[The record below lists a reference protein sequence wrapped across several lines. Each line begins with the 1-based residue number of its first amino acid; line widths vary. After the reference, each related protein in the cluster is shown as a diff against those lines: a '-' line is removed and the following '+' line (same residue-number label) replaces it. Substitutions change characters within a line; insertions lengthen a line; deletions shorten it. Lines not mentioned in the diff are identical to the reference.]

1 MTKKW
6 QENATTVT
14 APIPSPTMCSTITL
28 VPFHLNSKHLLTFEH
43 LPFMFV
49 NFWHKSSSF
58 SGHFFGW
65 TSFEFNIYS
74 LSYFWAVSPQTWS
87 FFCWLFLYFKPL
99 LTKLHLSPICG
110 LVFIADYLIRLTY
123 SIHKYNTIQIT
134 GKYSLLCF
142 ICKYWLNVCN
152 LTRFICSG
160 LFLRCSRFANSVIYS
175 ICRVLLFSRIFF
187 VI

>member
-123 SIHKYNTIQIT
+123 SIHKYNNTNN
-134 GKYSLLCF
+134 
-142 ICKYWLNVCN
+142 W
-152 LTRFICSG
+152 
-160 LFLRCSRFANSVIYS
+160 
-175 ICRVLLFSRIFF
+175 
-187 VI
+187 